1 MLMTFCVFGCS
12 NDNAAETK
20 STVKVAFIAPLSG
33 ANALEGQTALN
44 CFSLAVDEANAADN
58 LNVTIEVV
66 AVDDAGNT
74 ETGLLAA
81 QELVK
86 KGEVMAVC
94 GHWNSPVASATV
106 PVFKKAGLPLLL
118 WAASETTLTS
128 AENYPYV
135 TRIFPTNNQVN
146 RSLVGYLVDKLALS
160 KVYIVSDDTD
170 YGQENTTALEGALA
184 IKNLQAVGK
193 TTISADATDFSEQLA
208 AIAAL
213 DVQAIYFGGG
223 AAQAGLFKKDAE
235 AAGLDVYFC
244 GIYYSVAHNFIENAG
259 TKAAEGSLLMK
270 PDVELIKKERG
281 LEFLASYAE
290 AGYAEP
296 LGSFSVYAYD
306 AGLVMVQ
313 AIKILTAEGKTIDPA
328 NMATAIANSTTQGV
342 WGTTTFDQT
351 GQVVSPAFSVYVVQD
366 GAWMLLSD
374 SEYADGTRTFV
385 EKKTAP

>member
-1 MLMTFCVFGCS
+1 MLVTFCVFGCS

-44 CFSLAVDEANAADN
+44 CFSLAVDKANAADN

-66 AVDDAGNT
+66 AVDDAGDA

-81 QELVK
+81 QGLVK
-86 KGEVMAVC
+86 KGEVVAVC

-135 TRIFPTNNQVN
+135 TRVFPTNNQAN

-170 YGQENTTALEGALA
+170 YGQENTSALEGALA

-213 DVQAIYFGGG
+213 DVQAICFGGG
-223 AAQAGLFKKDAE
+223 AAQAGLFKKAAD

-290 AGYAEP
+290 P

-342 WGTTTFDQT
+342 LSTTTFDQT

-385 EKKTAP
+385 EKKTAK